1 MMIMR
6 ISFQRILP
14 LAAIV
19 CLILPAIAAK
29 VKADVAS
36 DSAASPSASAA
47 VTVQALSGPSETHNL
62 SFSDVGILK
71 TLMVKPGDEVKTGQV
86 LAAEDSDLD
95 ELRYDTM
102 KADADSY
109 TSKTQ
114 ADADDR
120 DIKKHDAD
128 NKKKAY
134 ENGGANEEE
143 YDQAELAF
151 QGAAILVQ
159 YDEEQQQAKY
169 AEAAV
174 QKRKVEKMKLLS
186 PIDGIVRA
194 VNIHEGEVVDPN
206 KPEGAITVVKIR
218 PLWVDVPL
226 APAVAARLK
235 IGDKLTMSYEDEPDK
250 VLTGSIIFLD
260 PIVDKTVNQQTV
272 RVELPNDE
280 NKPAG
285 LMLNVHV
292 PQADSN

>member
-1 MMIMR
+1 MR
-6 ISFQRILP
+6 NWCKRTLL
-14 LAAIV
+14 LAALLCPIV
-19 CLILPAIAAK
+19 PAISRA
-29 VKADVAS
+29 VKADVANS
-36 DSAASPSASAA
+36 NSAAPTASAA
-47 VTVQALSGPSETHNL
+47 GTVQAFSNPSETHNL

-86 LAAEDSDLD
+86 LAAEDTDLD
-95 ELRYDTM
+95 ELRYLTM

-109 TSKTQ
+109 SSKTQ
-114 ADADDR
+114 ADAADR

-159 YDEEQQQAKY
+159 YDEEQQQAKI
-169 AEAAV
+169 AEAEV

-186 PIDGIVRA
+186 PIDGIVRG

-235 IGDKLTMSYEDEPDK
+235 LGDKLTMSYEDEPDK
-250 VLTGSIIFLD
+250 TLSGDIIYFD
-260 PIVDKTVNQQTV
+260 PVVDKTVNQQTV
-272 RVELPNDE
+272 RVELANDE

-285 LMLNVHV
+285 LLLNVHV
-292 PQADSN
+292 PQADGN